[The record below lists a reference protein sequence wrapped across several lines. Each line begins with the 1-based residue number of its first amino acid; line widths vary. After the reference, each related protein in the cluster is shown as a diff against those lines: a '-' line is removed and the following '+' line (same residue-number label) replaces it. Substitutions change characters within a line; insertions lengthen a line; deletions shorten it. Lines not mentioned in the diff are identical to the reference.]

1 MVKSFKRL
9 LTVALAAAAM
19 TAPAMA
25 QQNEG
30 ALDYQRF
37 PHLFVG
43 VSGGAQTTFTNY
55 DQLKLITPTAG
66 VSFGAWFTS
75 VVGARLNVNGIWNK
89 GGIQWNETVGGVT
102 TAYDKKYDYRY
113 VTTDLDLMINLVT
126 LFGKKDYYPLN
137 LYLIG
142 GIGLNTAW
150 NNTDAYA
157 MKEQMPFA
165 WKGTR
170 LSHNAR
176 VGAQLEYNV
185 AKNMSVNLEVA
196 ANSLSDRY
204 NSKTNQADDWQLTA
218 QVGVAFKFGHKKRVV
233 VEENVWETVIDTIWY
248 DDVTYKDVVKPGDI
262 DKRIF
267 FEIRESD
274 IASTDEQIAAVAEFL
289 KGVENGEITIKS
301 YADRGTGN
309 PTINMGYS
317 QQRAEK
323 TKQALIDKGVN
334 PSMIKSVE
342 YFGDT
347 VQPYPDDNDKNRVS
361 IIVGHGTYKQKE
373 KVVTKKFKTE
383 ERRVRVK

>member
-1 MVKSFKRL
+1 MMKSFKKL
-9 LTVALAAAAM
+9 LTVALAATLAS
-19 TAPAMA
+19 APAMA
-25 QQNEG
+25 QNE
-30 ALDYQRF
+30 DSFR

-43 VSGGAQTTFTNY
+43 LQGGGQTTFTNY
-55 DQLKLITPTAG
+55 DQLKLITPTAS
-66 VSFGAWFTS
+66 VSFGAWFTP
-75 VVGARLNVNGIWNK
+75 VVGARLHVNGIWNK
-89 GGIQWNETVGGVT
+89 SGLRWSDATA
-102 TAYDKKYDYRY
+102 AYDKKFDYRY
-113 VTTDLDLMINLVT
+113 VTSDLDLMLNLCT
-126 LFGKKDYYPLN
+126 LFGSKNYYPLN
-137 LYLIG
+137 VYLIG

-150 NNTDAYA
+150 DNNDAYA
-157 MKEQMPFA
+157 LKEQMPFA

-176 VGAQLEYNV
+176 VGAQLEYNIC
-185 AKNMSVNLEVA
+185 KNLGLNLEVA

-204 NSKTNQADDWQLTA
+204 NSKTSTCDDWQVTA
-218 QVGVAFKFGHKKRVV
+218 QVGLAVKFGFKKKKEVIIP
-233 VEENVWETVIDTIWY
+233 EVWETVVDTIWY

-274 IASTDEQIAAVAEFL
+274 IASTDEQIAAVANFL

-309 PTINMGYS
+309 PKINMGYS

-323 TKQALIDKGVN
+323 TKQALIDKGVD